1 MRFKNLALTFFA
13 IAFCLTQFSCISSS
27 TYRAAQPKPFFSDLA
42 LPPPSKNGECY
53 VKYVTKDI
61 YKAEKT
67 EYFVFTG
74 TDMMENKYI
83 ETKTVVISPKTSKWV
98 KKKKYPDCVSSN
110 PHDCI
115 VACFEETP
123 EVTKMLNI
131 VTDTTQVKDFKV
143 ETIEFKKLIEKGG
156 QQMWLGVV
164 CRNKLTPNFI
174 KRLQR
179 ALQEIGSYDGEIS
192 GELFGDT
199 LESLK
204 AYQTNHNLPVGFVD
218 LESMRS
224 LGL

>member
-1 MRFKNLALTFFA
+1 M
-13 IAFCLTQFSCISSS
+13 
-27 TYRAAQPKPFFSDLA
+27 
-42 LPPPSKNGECY
+42 G
-53 VKYVTKDI
+53 
-61 YKAEKT
+61 
-67 EYFVFTG
+67 
-74 TDMMENKYI
+74 
-83 ETKTVVISPKTSKWV
+83 
-98 KKKKYPDCVSSN
+98 KKEKYPDCVSSN

-123 EVTKMLNI
+123 EVTKKLNI

-179 ALQEIGSYDGEIS
+179 ALQEVGSYDGEIS

-218 LESMRS
+218 LESM
-224 LGL
+224 